1 MAEEVASG
9 TKRGWKGLRDG
20 AVRLSLPIFVTVVS
34 AVLIAVFVTSRQDA
48 QHLQHQRDLQTK
60 AVIAD
65 DMSETASGL
74 IFAAETRTKALVR
87 GDKRRPSPDSTAR
100 SLAEFYAA
108 SAFIGAK
115 LQAYYK
121 DQKLAKNWE
130 LYTNAVGA
138 FLELG
143 SVYPV
148 NRQAKKKTFDGQRS
162 QLEEIGKGLDG
173 NANAALKR
181 VNVNNTLK
189 APNDKLTY
197 LNNYRL
203 LGKAL
208 IRQGAELT
216 REALNSP

>member
-1 MAEEVASG
+1 VAAETESEASS
-9 TKRGWKGLRDG
+9 GWKGLRDG
-20 AVRLSLPIFVTVVS
+20 AARLSLPIFVTVVS
-34 AVLIAVFVTSRQDA
+34 AVLIAYFVTSRQDA
-48 QHLQHQRDLQTK
+48 EHLQHQRDLQTK

-65 DMSETASGL
+65 DMSKTASGL

-87 GDKRRPSPDSTAR
+87 GDKRRPSPDSTAK

-121 DQKLAKNWE
+121 DQTLAKKWE

-148 NRQAKKKTFDGQRS
+148 NRQAKKKTFDGQKS
-162 QLEEIGKGLDG
+162 QLEEIRKGLDG
-173 NANAALKR
+173 TNAALKR
-181 VNVNNTLK
+181 VDANNTLTE
-189 APNDKLTY
+189 PNNRITY

-203 LGKAL
+203 LGNAL
-208 IRQGAELT
+208 IKQGAELT